1 MYQQIKDG
9 INPHQTKHLIHALC
23 RWDER
28 LATQII
34 GMLFASV
41 TKHTE
46 LCAPFFKLLT
56 LLTETQG
63 GPVGLPCFTQLILP
77 RMWDAAEYCPQSV
90 LDWLSLQAT
99 KNKIAHAWILQSAE
113 KWLEQFLLAH
123 DNTRVR
129 NGMISALTSWE
140 ILLNGRVLLQLP
152 PFCWWHWY
160 PPSHSGP
167 TSAPTRNTS
176 CWPSIRTV
184 IGKLF

>member
-1 MYQQIKDG
+1 
-9 INPHQTKHLIHALC
+9 
-23 RWDER
+23 
-28 LATQII
+28 
-34 GMLFASV
+34 MLFASV

-63 GPVGLPCFTQLILP
+63 GPVGLPCFTQLVLP

-113 KWLEQFLLAH
+113 QWLEQFLLAH

-129 NGMISALTSWE
+129 NGMLFNKDTILND
-140 ILLNGRVLLQLP
+140 LLNIVLISLHCSCCLPVGGIGAIATVPCQLPCSFTAQTVGPESAQLPVNGNRVL
-152 PFCWWHWY
+152 FG
-160 PPSHSGP
+160 S
-167 TSAPTRNTS
+167 
-176 CWPSIRTV
+176 
-184 IGKLF
+184 KLNIFSLSQ